1 MSKYYSAIATVGAVA
16 LLLGAALQ
24 ITQLAWAPYLYL
36 IGAIM
41 FAYVQVMSGYE
52 GKNIIIRRLR
62 RQQIIGAT
70 LLVVAGVMM
79 ILWKRNEWV
88 VCLTIAAVLEMYTV
102 FRIPQEE
109 EKKRTNNPVQEHI
122 HKTE

>member
-88 VCLTIAAVLEMYTV
+88 ACLTIAAVLEMYTV

-109 EKKRTNNPVQEHI
+109 EKEKN
-122 HKTE
+122 K

>member
-62 RQQIIGAT
+62 RPQIIGAPV
-70 LLVVAGVMM
+70 LVVAGVMM

-109 EKKRTNNPVQEHI
+109 EKEKN
-122 HKTE
+122 K

>member
-62 RQQIIGAT
+62 RQQIIG
-70 LLVVAGVMM
+70 VMM

-109 EKKRTNNPVQEHI
+109 EKEKN
-122 HKTE
+122 K

>member
-41 FAYVQVMSGYE
+41 FAYVQVMSGFE

-62 RQQIIGAT
+62 RLQIIGAT

-109 EKKRTNNPVQEHI
+109 EKEKN
-122 HKTE
+122 K